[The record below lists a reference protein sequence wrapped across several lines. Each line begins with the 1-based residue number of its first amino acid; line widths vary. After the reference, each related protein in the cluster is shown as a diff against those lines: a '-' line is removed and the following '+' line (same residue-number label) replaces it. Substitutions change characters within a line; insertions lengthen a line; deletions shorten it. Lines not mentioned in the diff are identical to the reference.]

1 MIKPQPNVETLL
13 QIADNFH
20 LIPVVPAT
28 CRPVCINFIIFVMA
42 LATRPPVES
51 PGENAKVVEELEVE
65 EEQYEYKPV
74 NWKDFITK
82 PKYIRLYPLH
92 PHL

>member
-1 MIKPQPNVETLL
+1 
-13 QIADNFH
+13 
-20 LIPVVPAT
+20 
-28 CRPVCINFIIFVMA
+28 MA